1 MWPTPFPVT
10 SSRTQ
15 VPKAATARPT
25 QHEGHEAQAREG
37 RLLAVVFNK
46 SFHSYGFKVVSFE
59 FTMMLASTLLALAL
73 ANVVFAQSFSPTSTA
88 SIIQIIP
95 AVDGVEGQVLGTGSA
110 GETTYQLF
118 GTLGG
123 QLNLPFTATLVQDAS
138 HMSEAA
144 FIQASGASL
153 VIQAECAFTNS
164 GAEASCVQA
173 IVQPTLT
180 TSLALTG
187 VQSFTA
193 VPILSGTAPPSFTGS
208 ASGSGGGSGSGSESV
223 LPPSISTSA
232 SGSTAT
238 VVSGTSSAPSETAT
252 TSGALSRYSSI
263 SIEFAWS
270 LILPVVI
277 SYLVR
282 W

>member
-1 MWPTPFPVT
+1 MP
-10 SSRTQ
+10 
-15 VPKAATARPT
+15 
-25 QHEGHEAQAREG
+25 
-37 RLLAVVFNK
+37 
-46 SFHSYGFKVVSFE
+46 FHSHNSKVISFE
-59 FTMMLASTLLALAL
+59 LTMLASTLLALAL
-73 ANVVFAQSFSPTSTA
+73 ANAAFAQSFSPTSTA

-110 GETTYQLF
+110 GGPAQPPVHRYVLR
-118 GTLGG
+118 
-123 QLNLPFTATLVQDAS
+123 NRIYLPYSPTLVQDAS

-208 ASGSGGGSGSGSESV
+208 ANGSASESV

-238 VVSGTSSAPSETAT
+238 VVSGTSSSPSETAT
-252 TSGALSRYSSI
+252 SGASSRYSSI
-263 SIEFAWS
+263 SVGFAGS
-270 LILPVVI
+270 LIVFIVI
-277 SYLVR
+277 SGSTSIPS
-282 W
+282 